1 METKKRKIDKYF
13 YRTFFG
19 LLSVVAFQNL
29 IVFSVNLA
37 DSIMIGSYNETAMS
51 GVSLANQIQFLL
63 QMLISGAASGLS
75 AIASQYWGKRETEP
89 IKRVFAASLWAAFVM
104 AFVLEAAVLITPR
117 GVLSLLSND
126 AGIVAAGAE
135 YIRIMAHS
143 YLIFAAS
150 NMLIAL
156 MRSVETVKIGFYT
169 ALMALVIN
177 ISLNYVLI
185 FGKFGAPELGARG
198 AAWATL
204 ISRVVELCAVL
215 AYVLLMD
222 KKIKMKVRDFFRIE
236 RAYLRDYIKAGAP
249 LIGSGGSW
257 GIAMT
262 LQTAIIGRLG
272 AVAVGAN
279 AIAAPV
285 SQVAGVFYGAS
296 GTASGVLI
304 GKTVGE
310 GNVERVKK
318 YARKL
323 QLLYPVIGLVCS
335 ALHLILRGAVI
346 GLYDVSADTRAMAT
360 VFINILAVTIIGSSY
375 EAPALTG
382 IVSGGGD
389 TKFVL
394 INDLIFMWGLVLP
407 ASALSAFVFRW
418 PVPVTF
424 FILKADQL
432 LKCFVALVKV
442 NRFRWIR
449 DLTVHR

>member
-1 METKKRKIDKYF
+1 
-13 YRTFFG
+13 
-19 LLSVVAFQNL
+19 
-29 IVFSVNLA
+29 
-37 DSIMIGSYNETAMS
+37 
-51 GVSLANQIQFLL
+51 
-63 QMLISGAASGLS
+63 
-75 AIASQYWGKRETEP
+75 
-89 IKRVFAASLWAAFVM
+89 
-104 AFVLEAAVLITPR
+104 
-117 GVLSLLSND
+117 
-126 AGIVAAGAE
+126 
-135 YIRIMAHS
+135 
-143 YLIFAAS
+143 
-150 NMLIAL
+150 
-156 MRSVETVKIGFYT
+156 
-169 ALMALVIN
+169 
-177 ISLNYVLI
+177 
-185 FGKFGAPELGARG
+185 
-198 AAWATL
+198 
-204 ISRVVELCAVL
+204 
-215 AYVLLMD
+215 MD

-310 GNVERVKK
+310 GDVERVKK

-424 FILKADQL
+424 FILKADQI

>member
-1 METKKRKIDKYF
+1 MVREKSF
-13 YRTFFG
+13 YKTFFAMATV
-19 LLSVVAFQNL
+19 LILQNVL
-29 IVFSVNLA
+29 TFSVNLA
-37 DSIMIGSYNETAMS
+37 DNIMLGGYSE
-51 GVSLANQIQFLL
+51 VSLSGAAAVNQIQFVYQSL
-63 QMLISGAASGLS
+63 LS
-75 AIASQYWGKRETEP
+75 AAG
-89 IKRVFAASLWAAFVM
+89 
-104 AFVLEAAVLITPR
+104 EAAVILGSQYFGKGRVEPVKRVAAAAVRLGLGLCLLFFALVSLFPR
-117 GVLSLLSND
+117 FSLSLFTESDAIISEGLLYLRLVRWTYPFFALTQVLLGVLRSVGS
-126 AGIVAAGAE
+126 V
-135 YIRIMAHS
+135 RIA
-143 YLIFAAS
+143 LGLAAS
-150 NMLIAL
+150 TLTINCEVNYTLIY
-156 MRSVETVKIGFYT
+156 GH
-169 ALMALVIN
+169 
-177 ISLNYVLI
+177 
-185 FGKFGAPELGARG
+185 FGAPRLGVAG
-198 AAWATL
+198 AAVGTL
-204 ISRVVELCAVL
+204 VSRAVELLILVVFILKKEKVL
-215 AYVLLMD
+215 RLRPADLTRTEKALT
-222 KKIKMKVRDFFRIE
+222 
-236 RAYLRDYIKAGAP
+236 RDYCRVAAP
-249 LIGSGGSW
+249 ILLVSGLW
-257 GIAMT
+257 G
-262 LQTAIIGRLG
+262 LNTA
-272 AVAVGAN
+272 AQN
-279 AIAAPV
+279 AIMGHVSDSAFTANSAASPLFLLV
-285 SQVAGVFYGAS
+285 KSGAIGAS
-296 GTASGVLI
+296 SAAGFLI

-310 GNVERVKK
+310 GDVERVKK
-318 YARKL
+318 YAVKL